1 MGLPLDAFLGSP
13 IILIAYHNPILMKKT
28 IVLSLAAVFAVA
40 ISPISSAQDAGKVD
54 FEKQVLPVLKETC
67 FKCHE
72 KEHEENGKVKKP
84 KGGLRLDGAAVIMKG
99 GKEYPNENVV
109 AGKPDASWLVKTMTL
124 PESDDLAMPPE
135 GKGDRVSA
143 ANIELIKKW
152 ISEGANF
159 GAWKGVE

>member
-1 MGLPLDAFLGSP
+1 
-13 IILIAYHNPILMKKT
+13 MKKT
-28 IVLSLAAVFAVA
+28 IALTLAAAFIAASAVNTP
-40 ISPISSAQDAGKVD
+40 SRAQDAGKVD
-54 FEKQVLPVLKETC
+54 FEKQVLPILKESC

-99 GKEYPNENVV
+99 GKEYPDENVV
-109 AGKPDASWLVKTMTL
+109 AGKPEASWLVKTMEL

-135 GKGDRVSA
+135 GKGDRISK
-143 ANIELIKKW
+143 ANIDLIKKW
-152 ISEGANF
+152 ITEGANF

>member
-1 MGLPLDAFLGSP
+1 
-13 IILIAYHNPILMKKT
+13 MKKT
-28 IVLSLAAVFAVA
+28 IALSLAAVLTAA
-40 ISPISSAQDAGKVD
+40 LSPTSSAQDAGKVD
-54 FEKQVLPVLKETC
+54 FEKQVLPVLKESC

-109 AGKPDASWLVKTMTL
+109 AGKPEASWLVKTMEL
-124 PESDDLAMPPE
+124 PDSDDLAMPPE
-135 GKGDRVSA
+135 GKGDRVSK
-143 ANIELIKKW
+143 ANIDLIKKW
-152 ISEGANF
+152 ITEGANF